1 MYQWILVAAMSN
13 PWAHQTTPSNGSAEA
28 IGGYAAGCLQGAV
41 AVPEHGTG
49 YQILRPKQKRYYGH
63 PIMRQYVLD
72 LARQARK
79 MGLPDILVGDMA
91 MAKGGPFNSGHR
103 SHQSGL
109 DTDFWFRFAT
119 KKLSVA
125 ERNRLQSQNMVD
137 FRQNKVNKNFG
148 APQITLLK
156 LAAQDPRVERIFVNP
171 PIKQAMCEQFSGT
184 DHAWLGKLRP
194 WFGHS
199 AHFHVRLHCPVG
211 SKDCEPQK
219 PYPAGDGCGEEL
231 QSWLSKPAVVSS
243 KPVPTPMPVLP
254 ERCDILLSKKQ
265 R

>member
-13 PWAHQTTPSNGSAEA
+13 PWAQQVTPSHGSAEA

-41 AVPEHGTG
+41 ALPENGTG
-49 YQILRPKQKRYYGH
+49 YQILRPRQKRFYSH
-63 PIMRQYVLD
+63 PVMEQYVLD
-72 LARQARK
+72 LARQSK
-79 MGLPDILVGDMA
+79 KVGLSDILVGDMA

-109 DTDFWFRFAT
+109 DTDIWFRFAS
-119 KKLSVA
+119 KPLSA
-125 ERNRLQSQNMVD
+125 TARNNIKSLDMVD
-137 FRQNKVNKNFG
+137 FRRNKVNKNFG
-148 APQITLLK
+148 TQQMTLLK

-171 PIKQAMCEQFSGT
+171 PIKKAMCEQFAASGPS
-184 DHAWLGKLRP
+184 WLGKLRP

-219 PYPAGDGCGEEL
+219 PSPPGDGCGAEL
-231 QSWLSKPAVVSS
+231 DSWLTKPAMVSS
-243 KPVPTPMPVLP
+243 KPVPNRMPQLP
-254 ERCDILLSKKQ
+254 DRCELLLSGKKQ
-265 R
+265 